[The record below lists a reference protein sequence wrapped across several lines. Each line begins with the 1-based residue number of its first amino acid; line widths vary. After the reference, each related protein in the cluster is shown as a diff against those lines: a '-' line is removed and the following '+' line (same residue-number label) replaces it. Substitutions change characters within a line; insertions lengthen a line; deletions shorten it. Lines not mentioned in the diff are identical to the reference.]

1 MLNSSLANIEAALSQ
16 GKAQAVCV
24 QDCPTV
30 LPTLASFMEVLSTF
44 AFFPKCLCSFTLI
57 LHVLEVL
64 TFYHLNDNAFIM
76 WAYAICV
83 GQLYTPGTEE
93 CFLRGKVTLQE
104 EAVVLTLVSE
114 VSVVI
119 WLPGFWACGQTEH
132 HGEERACGRAKL
144 APVVRGAKGGGRWS
158 LGWIVSLM
166 LMSSRTCLPYLD
178 LPPEVSTASQ
188 PLSRLLIYKY
198 LNLSVRS
205 MPSWSSHLPDSP
217 LSETLLHWDC
227 F

>member
-1 MLNSSLANIEAALSQ
+1 MLNSLLANIEAALSQ

-132 HGEERACGRAKL
+132 HGEERACGRAKQIRL
-144 APVVRGAKGGGRWS
+144 LLLSGEQREAGGGAWDGLYPS
-158 LGWIVSLM
+158 CS
-166 LMSSRTCLPYLD
+166 CLPGPACL
-178 LPPEVSTASQ
+178 T
-188 PLSRLLIYKY
+188 
-198 LNLSVRS
+198 
-205 MPSWSSHLPDSP
+205 
-217 LSETLLHWDC
+217 
-227 F
+227 